1 MKKSKFD
8 KIIEDLTK
16 STQEIIDNAN
26 DLIQDKK
33 IAEANCSDLNNLMVN
48 AMDLLR
54 NIKWIKTF
62 GEKNSNEIEAVYNFD
77 KDKFTF
83 DEEGDD

>member
-16 STQEIIDNAN
+16 SAQEIVDNAN

-33 IAEANCSDLNNLMVN
+33 IAEANCSDLNDLMVN
-48 AMDLLR
+48 AMDILR
-54 NIKWIKTF
+54 KIKWIKMF
-62 GEKNSNEIEAVYNFD
+62 GEKNSNEAEAVYNFD